1 MPQLHTPAQARQWLK
16 QQGCTRL
23 STDSRTIAAGDAFI
37 AWPGA
42 QVDARKYVAS
52 AITQGANACL
62 VEHEG
67 AQSFGFASEN
77 VATYLGLKADTGA
90 ISSEFL
96 HAPSQQLALVAITG
110 TNGKTSSAWWLAQAL
125 SALPGTL
132 AMPCGMVGT
141 LGVGQPP
148 VAGAN
153 PRHGDAASDLTAT
166 GFTTPDPVVLQQTL
180 RKFVDDGL
188 VACAIEASSIGIEE
202 RRLDG
207 THIRVAVFAN
217 FTQDHLDYH
226 GSMQAYWQ
234 SKAKLFSWPGLASA
248 VINIDD
254 NKGAELAQQLSA
266 SALDLWT
273 VSAHQTA
280 RLQAQNIS
288 HSGEGLRFDV
298 VEGELVVPLQ
308 TFILGDYNIL
318 NLLGVL
324 AAMRALGIALPHAV
338 QVVSTLRPVP
348 GRMECFGRHNEPL
361 VAVDYAHTPDALG
374 HALAALRPLALERGG
389 TLWCVF
395 GCGGDRD
402 ASKRPLMG
410 AIAVQ
415 QADHV
420 VVTSDNP
427 RSERPE
433 AIIAQ
438 VLLGAAHSQSVEVMA
453 DRAQAIADVLARAHA
468 NDVVLLAGKGHEQ
481 TQEIAGTQHPFSDQ
495 DHVAQALQ
503 ARRKAG
509 RGQAA

>member
-1 MPQLHTPAQARQWLK
+1 MPQLHTPTQAAQWLRE
-16 QQGCTRL
+16 QGCTRL
-23 STDSRTIAAGDAFI
+23 SSDSRMVATGDAFI

-42 QVDARKYVAS
+42 KTDPRGYVSSALTRGAS
-52 AITQGANACL
+52 ACL

-67 AQSFGFASEN
+67 VQPFGFTTEQ

-90 ISSEFL
+90 IASEFL
-96 HAPSQQLALVAITG
+96 GAPSEQLALVAVTG

-125 SALPGTL
+125 SALPSPL
-132 AMPCGMVGT
+132 AMPCGVVGT
-141 LGVGQPP
+141 LGVGRPP
-148 VAGAN
+148 AAGTH
-153 PRHGDAASDLTAT
+153 PRHGTASSDLTAT

-180 RKFVDDGL
+180 RQLADGGM

-202 RRLDG
+202 QRLGG
-207 THIRVAVFAN
+207 THIRVAMFTN

-226 GSMQAYWQ
+226 GSMQAYWE
-234 SKAKLFSWPGLASA
+234 SKAKLFAWPGLQSA
-248 VINIDD
+248 VINVDD
-254 NKGAELAQQLSA
+254 HKGAELAQQLS
-266 SALDLWT
+266 SGALDLWT
-273 VSAHQTA
+273 VSARQAA
-280 RLQAQNIS
+280 RLQAQNMS
-288 HSGEGLRFDV
+288 RSAEGLRFDV
-298 VEGELVVPLQ
+298 VEDGMVVPLQ
-308 TFILGDYNIL
+308 INILGDYNIL

-324 AAMRALGIALPHAV
+324 AAMRALGVPLSQAA

-348 GRMECFGRHNEPL
+348 GRMECFGRHDEPL

-374 HALAALRPLALERGG
+374 HGLAALRPLAEQRGG
-389 TLWCVF
+389 KLWCVF

-410 AIAVQ
+410 AIAAQ

-420 VVTSDNP
+420 VVTSDTP

-438 VLLGAAHSQSVEVMA
+438 VLLGATHSQAIEVMA
-453 DRAQAIADVLARAHA
+453 DRAQAIADVLARAQA

-481 TQEIAGTQHPFSDQ
+481 TQEIAGIKHPFSDQ

-503 ARRKAG
+503 ARRKPG
-509 RGQAA
+509 GGQAA